1 MEENVKGI
9 KQILKKKSETKQ
21 SFHNQNK
28 LKKIKQN
35 VPVTEARK
43 QLTKKKKKTE
53 SKTKQNKLFEK
64 QKLNNKKQIV
74 ISYIEKMINKNRN
87 KIVKK

>member
-21 SFHNQNK
+21 IFHNQNK

-43 QLTKKKKKTE
+43 K
-53 SKTKQNKLFEK
+53 
-64 QKLNNKKQIV
+64 
-74 ISYIEKMINKNRN
+74 
-87 KIVKK
+87 

>member
-21 SFHNQNK
+21 IFHNQNK

-43 QLTKKKKKTE
+43 QLTKKKKL
-53 SKTKQNKLFEK
+53 KTKQNKTNFLK
-64 QKLNNKKQIV
+64 
-74 ISYIEKMINKNRN
+74 SRS
-87 KIVKK
+87 

>member
-28 LKKIKQN
+28 LKKN
-35 VPVTEARK
+35 
-43 QLTKKKKKTE
+43 
-53 SKTKQNKLFEK
+53 KTKC
-64 QKLNNKKQIV
+64 
-74 ISYIEKMINKNRN
+74 SSNRS
-87 KIVKK
+87 

>member
-21 SFHNQNK
+21 IFHNQNK

-43 QLTKKKKKTE
+43 QLTKKKKKKL
-53 SKTKQNKLFEK
+53 KTKQNKTNFLK
-64 QKLNNKKQIV
+64 
-74 ISYIEKMINKNRN
+74 SRS
-87 KIVKK
+87 

>member
-43 QLTKKKKKTE
+43 QLTKKKKKWKQN
-53 SKTKQNKLFEK
+53 KTKQTFWKAEVK
-64 QKLNNKKQIV
+64 Q
-74 ISYIEKMINKNRN
+74 
-87 KIVKK
+87 